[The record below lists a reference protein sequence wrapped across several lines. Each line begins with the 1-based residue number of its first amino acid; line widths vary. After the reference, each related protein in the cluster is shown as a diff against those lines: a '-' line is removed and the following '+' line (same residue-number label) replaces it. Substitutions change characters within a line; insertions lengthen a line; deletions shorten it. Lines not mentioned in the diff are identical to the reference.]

1 MRKICV
7 QRNVFQIK
15 CYIILQ
21 QQQQQHNHKN
31 VKELF
36 SNKNKTVALMH
47 KTLNTFLGSVSWKF
61 KRPLRF
67 VTQNAE
73 QVQVQAQAQAQAQ
86 SLVQV
91 VISMNGFPTSFFLNH
106 FFSIQ
111 NDVY

>member
-21 QQQQQHNHKN
+21 QQQRNHKK

-36 SNKNKTVALMH
+36 SKQKKKVALMH

-67 VTQNAE
+67 VTQNTE
-73 QVQVQAQAQAQAQ
+73 QVQAQAQAQA
-86 SLVQV
+86 LVQV
-91 VISMNGFPTSFFLNH
+91 VIP
-106 FFSIQ
+106 
-111 NDVY
+111 